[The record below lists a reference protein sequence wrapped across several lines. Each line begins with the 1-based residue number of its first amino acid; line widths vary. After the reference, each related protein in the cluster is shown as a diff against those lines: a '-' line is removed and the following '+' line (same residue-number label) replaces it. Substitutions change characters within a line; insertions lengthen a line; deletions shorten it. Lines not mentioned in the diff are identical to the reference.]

1 MRLQLTLITAFTIAS
16 LHAQED
22 APDKRLRHSAEVL
35 REIMAAPDKGIPHDL
50 LDRAQ
55 CVMVVPGMKKGA
67 FLVGGE
73 YGRGFA
79 ECRNHGHWSGPAA
92 VRLSGGSFGPQIGV
106 ESTDVVMLVMDE
118 KGLERL
124 ASDKFTVGGD
134 ASAAAGPVGRT
145 IAADTD
151 VSLRAEI
158 LTYSRSKG
166 AFAGVSLQGTV
177 VTQDGGENKKVY
189 GHDADNHAILHGEV
203 KDSTRNPLSAVLAR
217 YGGHHTKK
225 S

>member
-1 MRLQLTLITAFTIAS
+1 MRFRLMLAAVFTIAS

-22 APDKRLRHSAEVL
+22 APDKRLRHSADVL

-50 LDRAQ
+50 LAKAQ
-55 CVMVVPGMKKGA
+55 CVTIVPGMKKGA

-73 YGRGFA
+73 YGRGFS
-79 ECRNHGHWSGPAA
+79 ECRNRGRWSGPAA
-92 VRLSGGSFGPQIGV
+92 VRLGGGSFGPQIGV
-106 ESTDVVMLVMDE
+106 ESTDIVMLVMSE
-118 KGLERL
+118 KGMQHL

-166 AFAGVSLQGTV
+166 AFAGVSLEGTS
-177 VTQDGGENKKVY
+177 VTQDSGENHKIY
-189 GHDADNHAILHGEV
+189 GHDASNHDILHGTV
-203 KDSTRNPLSAVLAR
+203 KDPTRNPLARVLTR
-217 YGGHHTKK
+217 YAPRHK
-225 S
+225 